1 MRSLI
6 SCMVL
11 LAIAAFGVSQDYATK
26 PIVSKESLTGEE
38 VSIYRTVLT
47 DYLKGS
53 DGTLNVSALTEPLDQ
68 SDDCVKQMRLDNLT
82 APAVAVHRLE
92 QPLVSGTKITLVDPM
107 RQRSAVKEND
117 PQNLMKKAID
127 EHERVTDEQLDQ
139 SVKQAFRTGLFTL
152 SEIAFDK
159 EHRRAV
165 VSYGFVCGMLCGH
178 GNTLVLKKIGQNW
191 KIAKRCGGWVS

>member
-11 LAIAAFGVSQDYATK
+11 LAITVFAVSQDDATK
-26 PIVSKESLTGEE
+26 PIVSEESLTGEQ
-38 VSIYRTVLT
+38 VSIYRTVLK

-53 DGTLNVSALTEPLDQ
+53 DGTLNVSAFTEPLNQ
-68 SDDCVKQMRLDNLT
+68 SDDCVKQMRLESLT
-82 APAVAVHRLE
+82 ASAAAVHRLE

-107 RQRSAVKEND
+107 RQRSTVKEND
-117 PQNLMKKAID
+117 PQNLMKKVID
-127 EHERVTDEQLDQ
+127 EREKVTDEQLDQ
-139 SVKQAFRTGLFTL
+139 PLKQAFRTGLFTL

-165 VSYGFVCGMLCGH
+165 VSYSFVCGTLCGH
-178 GNTLVLKKIGQNW
+178 GDTLVLQKIGQNW
-191 KIAKRCGGWVS
+191 KIAKRCGGWIS

>member
-1 MRSLI
+1 MRSLV

-11 LAIAAFGVSQDYATK
+11 LAIAVFAVSQDDSTK
-26 PIVSKESLTGEE
+26 PIVSEESLTGEQ
-38 VSIYRTVLT
+38 VSIYRTVLK
-47 DYLKGS
+47 DYLRGS

-68 SDDCVKQMRLDNLT
+68 SDDCVKQMRLENLT
-82 APAVAVHRLE
+82 APAAAVHRLE
-92 QPLVSGTKITLVDPM
+92 QPLVPGTKITLVDPM
-107 RQRSAVKEND
+107 RQRRAVAEND

-127 EHERVTDEQLDQ
+127 EHEKVTDEQLDK

-165 VSYGFVCGMLCGH
+165 VSYSFVCGMLCGH
-178 GNTLVLKKIGQNW
+178 GDTMVLKKLGQNW
-191 KIAKRCGGWVS
+191 KIAKRCGGWIS